1 MVAAIL
7 RTQLTGS
14 VASRRWLA
22 SQPTN
27 ANAAFRLLCVCAT
40 VLCLFVQYKL
50 SAWRCDLFVELS
62 ACKKRETQRALH
74 SVVKRAK
81 SGKELRGKN

>member
-1 MVAAIL
+1 MKFPISVSKNPKLYSTREGQVEGMGGKVAAIL

-62 ACKKRETQRALH
+62 A
-74 SVVKRAK
+74 
-81 SGKELRGKN
+81 